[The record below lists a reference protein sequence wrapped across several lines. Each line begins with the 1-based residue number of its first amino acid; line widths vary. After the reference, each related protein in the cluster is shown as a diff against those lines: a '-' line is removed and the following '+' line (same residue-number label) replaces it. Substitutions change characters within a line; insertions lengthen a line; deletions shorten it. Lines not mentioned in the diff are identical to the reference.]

1 MKWNLIAHELRQN
14 RRGFYSCLSV
24 TLIFIV
30 LLLGKADAFVNNPQM
45 EQLIEGMPDGLL
57 KAFGIQVESFQ
68 TFEGYMATQVFPYF
82 IVILSSFAA
91 AWAAG
96 SIAKERDRGTGEY
109 LFTLPYSRSSI
120 FWSKVAAH
128 LMYMTMVFLCGT
140 ALLFVLAQSS
150 GQEVRFGD
158 MLRLLLA
165 GYLLV
170 LSFMGISY
178 GFTSWVTSDR
188 TAVSIGAGIAVLAF
202 LLNLLSGSSDLMQKI
217 STISTYRLF
226 DTLEIVKGSGLT
238 AYGCI
243 VTLGLYA
250 AGTVAGV
257 VTLKR
262 RDLG

>member
-1 MKWNLIAHELRQN
+1 MKWNLITHELRQN
-14 RRGFYSCLSV
+14 RRGFYTCLSI
-24 TLIFIV
+24 TLIFIM
-30 LLLGKADAFVNNPQM
+30 LLLGKAEAFVNNPQM

-68 TFEGYMATQVFPYF
+68 TFEGYLATQVFPYF

-109 LFTLPYSRSSI
+109 LFTLPYSRSSV
-120 FWSKVAAH
+120 FWSKAVANLLH
-128 LMYMTMVFLCGT
+128 MTLVFLCGT
-140 ALLFVLAQSS
+140 VLLFLLAKTS
-150 GQEVRFGD
+150 GQEVRTGD

-170 LSFMGISY
+170 LSFMGVSY
-178 GFTSWVTSDR
+178 GLTSWFTSDR
-188 TAVSIGAGIAVLAF
+188 TAVSTGAGIAVLAF

-217 STISTYRLF
+217 SVISPYQLF
-226 DTLEIVKGSGLT
+226 DALEIVKGDGLT
-238 AYGCI
+238 ASGWI

-250 AGTVAGV
+250 AGIAAGV
-257 VTLKR
+257 LTLKR